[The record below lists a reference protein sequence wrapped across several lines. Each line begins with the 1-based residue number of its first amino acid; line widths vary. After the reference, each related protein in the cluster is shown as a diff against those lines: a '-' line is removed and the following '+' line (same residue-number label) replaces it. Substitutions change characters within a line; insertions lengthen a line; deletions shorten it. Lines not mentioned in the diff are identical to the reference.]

1 MPTGAWI
8 DTTIGHCHLVEFL
21 GAGGMGEVYR
31 ATDLRTGGTVAVK
44 LLTAARDNRTLQARF
59 QNEARIHARLAHPHI
74 ARMLEFLEHEG
85 TPAIVMEYVD
95 GETLDQR
102 VARGGAIPVDQAA
115 RHAVDLLDA
124 VAYLHRRT
132 IIHRDIKST
141 NVKVSGDGVIKLLD
155 FGIAKGPDSPAL
167 TADGSVIGTL
177 QSLAPE
183 QLSGAPADLQTEI
196 WALGVLL
203 YEMVTGH
210 HPFTADGI
218 EGITGRIRAGRYA
231 VPSGL
236 VPGLSRDI
244 DVIIGRCLRVDP
256 RGRYPTCEAMGR
268 DLRQLLG
275 IRSPRP
281 GLSRPRLPTW
291 VRQAPDRAGAL
302 LAGVRRRLA
311 ALGRDR
317 WRLLPGGAIVRSARH
332 SLPLLGSLAAA
343 VIAMVFMVNAV
354 SHPTAP
360 FGPDS
365 SIQHT
370 APAAAGRA
378 SGTIESSRTRTVTIN
393 TINGSAEVW
402 RDGDRVGT
410 TPYRLSATI
419 GDSVDLV
426 LRRDGYRDEVVRFD
440 VTEGRSEYSY
450 VLQPRTGRPISTDSR
465 PRPLPLP
472 LPLLLGLAWFSIPW
486 RRRRTVDRTALAP
499 TLDLPAMGAELGAE
513 SRVVVG
519 MASDPGC
526 VRDNNEDRVRA
537 VRPAREGADG
547 DGLLAV
553 VCDGMGGHAA
563 GETASR
569 IATDVIASEY
579 PGRDDP
585 GAALVRA
592 IRHANRAVHEA
603 AGSDPALTGMGT
615 TCTAM
620 VLRGGLAWCA
630 HVGDSRCYLVR
641 DGEIFVMTEDHSAVM
656 ALVREGSISRDEARE
671 HPDKNVISRALGSHR
686 DIEVTS
692 WPRPFVI
699 RPGDRFLLSTD
710 GLHDV
715 IREEEILRV
724 VHGRPPH
731 EACLEL
737 VRLAREQGAPDNV
750 SVIVL
755 ALPDSNGPGPR
766 DTRPM
771 PALP

>member
-1 MPTGAWI
+1 MPTGVWI
-8 DTTIGHCHLVEFL
+8 DTTIGHCHLVAFL

-31 ATDLRTGGTVAVK
+31 ATDLRTGGVVAVK

-59 QNEARIHARLAHPHI
+59 RNEARIHARLAHPHI

-102 VARGGAIPVDQAA
+102 IARGGAIPVDLAA

-203 YEMVTGH
+203 FEMVTGH
-210 HPFTADGI
+210 HPFADDGI
-218 EGITGRIRAGRYA
+218 EGITGRIRAGRYPI
-231 VPSGL
+231 PSRL
-236 VPGLSRDI
+236 VPGLTRDV
-244 DVIIGRCLRVDP
+244 DVIIDRCLRVDP

-268 DLRQLLG
+268 DLRQLIG
-275 IRSPRP
+275 TRSARP
-281 GLSRPRLPTW
+281 AVPGPRLPTW
-291 VRQAPDRAGAL
+291 VREAPGRVGSL
-302 LAGVRRRLA
+302 LSATSRRLGA
-311 ALGRDR
+311 FGRKR
-317 WRLLPGGAIVRSARH
+317 WRLLPGGAIVPVARRN
-332 SLPLLGSLAAA
+332 LPLLGSLVAAA
-343 VIAMVFMVNAV
+343 IALVFMVDTL
-354 SHPTAP
+354 SHPTPPAR
-360 FGPDS
+360 PDS
-365 SIQHT
+365 STGT
-370 APAAAGRA
+370 AVPAAIGRD
-378 SGTIESSRTRTVTIN
+378 SGAVETARTRTVTIN

-402 RDGDRVGT
+402 RDGDKVGT
-410 TPYRLSATI
+410 TPYRLTAPI
-419 GDSVDLV
+419 GDPVNLV
-426 LRRDGYRDEVVRFD
+426 LRRDGYRDEVVHFD

-450 VLQPRTGRPISTDSR
+450 VLRLRAGRPISSGR
-465 PRPLPLP
+465 RSHPF
-472 LPLLLGLAWFSIPW
+472 PLLLGLSWFAIPW
-486 RRRRTVDRTALAP
+486 LRRRASSRVALTP
-499 TLDLPAMGAELGAE
+499 TRDLPAVGVELGAE
-513 SRVVVG
+513 SRVVIG

-569 IATDVIASEY
+569 IATEVIARDY

-603 AGSDPALTGMGT
+603 AGQDPALRGMGT

-641 DGEIFVMTEDHSAVM
+641 DGEMFVMTEDHSAVM
-656 ALVREGSISRDEARE
+656 ALVRDGSISRDEARD

-724 VHGRPPH
+724 VRTGPPH

-737 VRLAREQGAPDNV
+737 VRLAREHGAPDNV

-755 ALPDSNGPGPR
+755 ALPDGDGPRPR